1 MVAVSRPLVAMTAV
15 IAGGLVAVVGMA
27 QSQPQNM
34 AVTQDAAVVRGVSV
48 VEEKA
53 GMQPTATKIVA
64 ARFPAPTEVIS
75 INSPV
80 AAAEP
85 TIAAQL
91 TIATEPQAAAAKPA
105 REVENCADEH
115 WPYIADRCLV
125 SADGTKLPRTVR
137 TIAIERQAPLMV
149 VSTAR

>member
-80 AAAEP
+80 AAAE
-85 TIAAQL
+85 L